1 MTDNKPYAGDDR
13 SPESDDFCPEQ
24 PDLRLPLPS
33 GRRKARAAV
42 PVSPNETVPGSLEGV
57 R

>member
-13 SPESDDFCPEQ
+13 SPESDDLEHS
-24 PDLRLPLPS
+24 DLRLPLPS
-33 GRRKARAAV
+33 GRRKGRGAR
-42 PVSPNETVPGSLEGV
+42 PVSPNETVPERLEAV